1 MIKRLTGLTAL
12 TLCVMACSPA
22 APDAPATADASAAA
36 PSTAAAAPAAAP
48 AAADA
53 SPSTLAYQRVNDT
66 MHAGMGA
73 GFTGDADV
81 DFMRG
86 MIPHHQGAIDM
97 AHVVLEHGKDPEV
110 RALAQQ
116 VIDAQEAE
124 IAQMRQWLEA
134 RGQSTGAPADAH
146 DGHDAHAHH

>member
-1 MIKRLTGLTAL
+1 MRLIPLIAMTVLLAACTPDAADTTPATGADVTA
-12 TLCVMACSPA
+12 PA
-22 APDAPATADASAAA
+22 AVETMPPATAAAGETASA
-36 PSTAAAAPAAAP
+36 
-48 AAADA
+48 
-53 SPSTLAYQRVNDT
+53 STLAYQRVNDT

-116 VIDAQEAE
+116 VIDAQQIE
-124 IAQMRQWLEA
+124 IAQMQRWLQE
-134 RGQSTGAPADAH
+134 RGVAVDAPAADADAH
-146 DGHDAHAHH
+146 THH

>member
-1 MIKRLTGLTAL
+1 MRLISIVAMTVLLA
-12 TLCVMACSPA
+12 AC
-22 APDAPATADASAAA
+22 APDAADTAPASAGTPTA
-36 PSTAAAAPAAAP
+36 STAATAPATGT
-48 AAADA
+48 ADDTA

-97 AHVVLEHGKDPEV
+97 AHVVLEHGSDPEV

-116 VIDAQEAE
+116 VIAAQETE
-124 IAQMRQWLEA
+124 IAQMQRWLQE
-134 RGQSTGAPADAH
+134 RGVAVDAPAADAGAH
-146 DGHDAHAHH
+146 DHH

>member
-1 MIKRLTGLTAL
+1 MRLIPLLAMTAL
-12 TLCVMACSPA
+12 LAACTPDPA
-22 APDAPATADASAAA
+22 APMSSAEDSTTPGADRPAGSPHGTTASEGDTATA
-36 PSTAAAAPAAAP
+36 
-48 AAADA
+48 
-53 SPSTLAYQRVNDT
+53 STLAYQRVNDT

-97 AHVVLEHGKDPEV
+97 AHVVLEHGQDPEV

-116 VIDAQEAE
+116 VIAAQETE
-124 IAQMRQWLEA
+124 IAQMQRWLQE
-134 RGQSTGAPADAH
+134 RGVAVDAT
-146 DGHDAHAHH
+146 DPDADAHAHH

>member
-1 MIKRLTGLTAL
+1 MIKRLTGIAAL
-12 TLCVMACSPA
+12 TLSAMACTPA
-22 APDAPATADASAAA
+22 APDAPATAETPA
-36 PSTAAAAPAAAP
+36 PAPAAAP
-48 AAADA
+48 ATPAASDA
-53 SPSTLAYQRVNDT
+53 TPSTLAYQRVNDT

-97 AHVVLEHGKDPEV
+97 AHVVLEHGQDPEV

-116 VIDAQEAE
+116 VIDAQETE
-124 IAQMRQWLEA
+124 IAQMRQWLET
-134 RGQSTGAPADAH
+134 RGVAADAPATDDP

>member
-1 MIKRLTGLTAL
+1 MRLIPIVAMTAL
-12 TLCVMACSPA
+12 LAAC
-22 APDAPATADASAAA
+22 APDAADTAPASTGTPTA
-36 PSTAAAAPAAAP
+36 STAATAPATGT
-48 AAADA
+48 ADDTA

-97 AHVVLEHGKDPEV
+97 AHVVLEHGSDPEV

-116 VIDAQEAE
+116 VIAAQETE
-124 IAQMRQWLEA
+124 IAQMQRWLQE
-134 RGQSTGAPADAH
+134 RGVAVDAPAADAGAH
-146 DGHDAHAHH
+146 DHH

>member
-1 MIKRLTGLTAL
+1 MRLMPLLAITAL
-12 TLCVMACSPA
+12 LAAC
-22 APDAPATADASAAA
+22 APDGADTAPANAADATMPATAAAGTAPAPATAANE
-36 PSTAAAAPAAAP
+36 T
-48 AAADA
+48 A

-97 AHVVLEHGKDPEV
+97 AHVALEHGTDPEV
-110 RALAQQ
+110 RALAQH
-116 VIDAQEAE
+116 VIAAQETE
-124 IAQMRQWLEA
+124 IAQMQRWLQD
-134 RGQSTGAPADAH
+134 RGVAVDAPAADA
-146 DGHDAHAHH
+146 GAHEHH

>member
-1 MIKRLTGLTAL
+1 MTRLTGAL
-12 TLCVMACSPA
+12 AITLLLGACAPA
-22 APDAPATADASAAA
+22 APDTAATPAEAPTADASAPQADEAA
-36 PSTAAAAPAAAP
+36 MTESTR
-48 AAADA
+48 
-53 SPSTLAYQRVNDT
+53 AYQRVNDT

-97 AHVVLEHGKDPEV
+97 AHVVLEHGQDPEV

-116 VIDAQEAE
+116 VIDAQEEE
-124 IAQMRQWLEA
+124 IALMRRWLEA
-134 RGQSTGAPADAH
+134 RGVSADAPASDH
-146 DGHDAHAHH
+146 EAHAHH

>member
-1 MIKRLTGLTAL
+1 MRLIPLMAMTAL
-12 TLCVMACSPA
+12 LAACARDAADTAPMRDAGAASPA
-22 APDAPATADASAAA
+22 AVESVH
-36 PSTAAAAPAAAP
+36 AAAAAES
-48 AAADA
+48 DTA
-53 SPSTLAYQRVNDT
+53 SASTLAYQRINET

-97 AHVVLEHGKDPEV
+97 ARVVLEHGTDPEV

-116 VIDAQEAE
+116 VIAAQETE
-124 IAQMRQWLEA
+124 IAQMQRWLQD
-134 RGQSTGAPADAH
+134 RGVPADATAS
-146 DGHDAHAHH
+146 DDDAHTHH

>member
-1 MIKRLTGLTAL
+1 MRLMPLLALTAL
-12 TLCVMACSPA
+12 LAAC
-22 APDAPATADASAAA
+22 APDGADTAAATAADATPPATAASAPAPATA
-36 PSTAAAAPAAAP
+36 
-48 AAADA
+48 ADESA

-97 AHVVLEHGKDPEV
+97 AHVVLEHGTDPEV

-116 VIDAQEAE
+116 VIAAQETE
-124 IAQMRQWLEA
+124 IAQMQRWLQD
-134 RGQSTGAPADAH
+134 RGVAVDAPAADAGAH
-146 DGHDAHAHH
+146 DHH

>member
-1 MIKRLTGLTAL
+1 
-12 TLCVMACSPA
+12 MAMPQTE
-22 APDAPATADASAAA
+22 PEAS
-36 PSTAAAAPAAAP
+36 APAADST
-48 AAADA
+48 DA
-53 SPSTLAYQRVNDT
+53 TPSTLAYQRVNDT

-97 AHVVLEHGKDPEV
+97 AHVVLEHGKDQEV

-116 VIDAQEAE
+116 VIDAQETE
-124 IAQMRQWLEA
+124 IAQMRQWLETHGVA
-134 RGQSTGAPADAH
+134 ADAPEADEH
-146 DGHDAHAHH
+146 DEHAHH